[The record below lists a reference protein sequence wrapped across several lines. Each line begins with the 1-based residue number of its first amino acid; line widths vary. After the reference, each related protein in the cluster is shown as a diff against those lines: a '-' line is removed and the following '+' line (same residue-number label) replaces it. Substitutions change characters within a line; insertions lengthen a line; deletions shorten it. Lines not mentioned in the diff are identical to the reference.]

1 MKDKFSSQAWLA
13 RFRQLGSVTL
23 VAFMLLLT
31 ATPQAHAGVS
41 TNGLFELDANPQDD
55 NTVPGDDWGTP
66 PDAGGALKFSGI
78 IPDAAPKSIF
88 DGGKKDIQDIN
99 QWSWKD
105 GAVPDKDDLT
115 NAYAAAYTDNGDLVL
130 YFGADRYSNVGDAF
144 MGFWFFKQKVGAQ
157 PSGSFSGLHT
167 PGDTLVLVDF
177 PQASNAVPYIAVV
190 TWDPTCSK
198 ATSNTP
204 TPGQC
209 AATNLRLKSEGSGNS
224 GAVCGGGG
232 ASLACA
238 ITNHG
243 DVPAPWSYT
252 PKAGTPGVF
261 PYESF
266 FEGGINI
273 SKLVGGNDNCFSS
286 FMAETRSS
294 SSFTASLKDFVLGD
308 FELCG
313 IKISKNCTAGEVNNS
328 ETGFVYTFD
337 GTVTNTGF
345 GTLYDVKIVDDNG
358 TPLDTSD
365 DFIINIDPI
374 AKGAVANYSGTFN
387 STLNPPTNGVMVSA
401 ASTAGGAATI
411 TDKTTALC
419 PGVNRDPAINV
430 SKACTTKVLALN
442 GLLTLKVD
450 YAGQVCNGTGGSSGL
465 APIALKNVFVQDD
478 AGTPLDPTD
487 DPAPIPIGS
496 LAADT
501 CVPYSGSYTPAS
513 ANSTTPGEISFSDSV
528 TATGVAVL
536 NFGPVEDSATA
547 TCRLCPTCPTCPP
560 TN

>member
-1 MKDKFSSQAWLA
+1 MKDIFSSHTWLA
-13 RFRQLGSVTL
+13 RLGRLGSATL
-23 VAFMLLLT
+23 FALTLLLGM
-31 ATPQAHAGVS
+31 APHAYAGVNN
-41 TNGLFELDANPQDD
+41 NGLFELDANPQDD
-55 NTVPGDDWGTP
+55 TTVPGDDWATP

-78 IPDAAPKSIF
+78 LSDAAPKSIF
-88 DGGKKDIQDIN
+88 DGGKKDIQDVS

-105 GAVPDKDDLT
+105 GSVPDKDDLT

-130 YFGADRYSNVGDAF
+130 YFGADRFSNVGDAF

-157 PSGSFSGLHT
+157 PSGAFSGHHT
-167 PGDTLVLVDF
+167 VGDTLVLVDF
-177 PQASNAVPYIAVV
+177 PQGSNAVPYIAVV

-198 ATSNTP
+198 AASNTP
-204 TPGQC
+204 LPGQC
-209 AATNLRLKSEGSGNS
+209 AATNLRLKSEGSGVS

-232 ASLACA
+232 ADLACA

-243 DVPAPWSYT
+243 NVDAPWGYM

-313 IKISKNCTAGEVNNS
+313 VAITKNCSSGAVNNS

-358 TPLDTSD
+358 TPGDTSD
-365 DFIINIDPI
+365 DFTINLDPI
-374 AKGAVANYSGTFN
+374 AKGAVANYNGTF
-387 STLNPPTNGVMVSA
+387 SSSLNPPTNGVMVTA

-411 TDKTTALC
+411 TDTATALC

-430 SKACTTKVLALN
+430 SKACSTKVMAEN

-465 APIALKNVFVQDD
+465 APITLKNVFVQDD
-478 AGTPLDPTD
+478 AGTPFDFTD
-487 DPAPIPIGS
+487 DPAPISIGTL
-496 LAADT
+496 LADE
-501 CVPYSGSYTPAS
+501 CKPYSGSYTPAS
-513 ANSTTPGEISFSDSV
+513 ANSTTPSEISFSDSV

-536 NFGPVEDSATA
+536 NFGAVEDSATA

-560 TN
+560 N